1 MDTGFLPCDYDQL
14 ESRADVHEHRFVY
27 YGKTV
32 LVVVRGCTALA
43 VQCKSGESAATAV
56 RVSSCTL
63 VYKPPVDA
71 MLPSSQSESL
81 GCATPAWEE

>member
-1 MDTGFLPCDYDQL
+1 MDTGFLSCDYDQL
-14 ESRADVHEHRFVY
+14 KSRADVHEHRFVY

-63 VYKPPVDA
+63 VYKLPVDA

-81 GCATPAWEE
+81 GCATEVSMP